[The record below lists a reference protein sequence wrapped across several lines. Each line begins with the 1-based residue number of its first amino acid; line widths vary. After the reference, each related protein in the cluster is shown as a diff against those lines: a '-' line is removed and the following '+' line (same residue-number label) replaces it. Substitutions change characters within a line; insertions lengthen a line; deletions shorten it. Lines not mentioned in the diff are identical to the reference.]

1 MPGGLAHVCSV
12 FPQNNEDEHMEF
24 RPLESTTSTYAKCPL
39 RFWYKNHA
47 FLAQVLIYITRFI
60 SQYKNLESQAH
71 GLLAFSWNIP
81 RTNWWSAGFFFERIG
96 NTSIHV
102 LRNSTAASTRSK
114 TTCCSEKN
122 YLESLTMTVSSVAVV
137 YSASLLEARYKF
149 PSPSPLLAL

>member
-60 SQYKNLESQAH
+60 SQYKNSTKTSKINYTKL
-71 GLLAFSWNIP
+71 
-81 RTNWWSAGFFFERIG
+81 IG
-96 NTSIHV
+96 NKQNQFYFKV
-102 LRNSTAASTRSK
+102 
-114 TTCCSEKN
+114 
-122 YLESLTMTVSSVAVV
+122 
-137 YSASLLEARYKF
+137 
-149 PSPSPLLAL
+149 